1 MRNFIL
7 IAHVGTLYT
16 VHDCSF
22 ILKCRTTTIAK
33 LENIAELCSVAFA
46 EILRETDGKNK
57 ECKGVRRKSAILVD
71 FHTDY
76 SEYWNCFHSLAIVG
90 CVAYSTIVLN
100 CSICLIWHLR
110 NGVSYD
116 QFFFR
121 FGYLFT
127 HRLRVMDT
135 NFIKRHQFFLSPDVG
150 KSYKNNEHENRYK
163 RIELLGL

>member
-1 MRNFIL
+1 M
-7 IAHVGTLYT
+7 
-16 VHDCSF
+16 
-22 ILKCRTTTIAK
+22 
-33 LENIAELCSVAFA
+33 
-46 EILRETDGKNK
+46 
-57 ECKGVRRKSAILVD
+57 RRKSAILVD

-116 QFFFR
+116 QFFLCS
-121 FGYLFT
+121 GYLFT

-135 NFIKRHQFFLSPDVG
+135 NFIKRHQFFCRPMLENHIKTMNTKIVTNESNYWDYKYFSFSVWATCAKEMLSSRHT
-150 KSYKNNEHENRYK
+150 SYL
-163 RIELLGL
+163 IEFFIVCVNS